1 MPIRKKPNPD
11 PPDQPKIREKKTRND
26 VSKRKEENKDTDF
39 TCVKL
44 SWNRLVKN
52 NFLKQGIQDIVY
64 NINQIS
70 FLSYKLLNFHFTRL
84 LENHIP
90 LPELTQNLFY
100 RACSTVSV
108 MKKRNSTVDTIDE
121 LYQSFQQFSSFI
133 KDLPFRDKM
142 GNLINNLNK
151 QQLTMTKNHLKLNFY
166 KRFSKYLE
174 LRTGETQKSVIYTW
188 CKDIYS
194 EAYTGR
200 NPFICYMR
208 NWLKYIPTETNITKY
223 ASHFISIYYQM
234 QKEFEK
240 HPNKKGVHAF
250 SLLPNKSSFTMDSI
264 QICTS
269 CLEDIISYL
278 TDKPNIKDFS
288 EKRREYWLELF
299 NIKPYETSNKKFHYT
314 IFTDGKMGVITMD
327 KPKAKEVK
335 PIDIKGREYDYCVGI
350 DPGVRALYTACDDKD
365 NIMNYTT
372 RQYRHDSKMMYA
384 CKKRQMWY
392 KKWEHYESW
401 KRIPSFKVSTTRDMM
416 TYLEYVL
423 PNLDTYMKFHCEKN
437 FRGLSFTSYC
447 RSKATLDNICK
458 RISHYQKKTKSEVKL
473 NPSEP
478 KIKTLV
484 GFGDFSQQH
493 GLTRGHPTTPILK
506 LKRELRRYCDVV
518 DIDEWGTS
526 KTCNKCF
533 GRVTLYR
540 NKKKRK
546 GETKARMSNYHSVI
560 RCNSNECSLCC
571 MDRDINASKNILLLL
586 QVEKSGK
593 GRPKCFRGEQIP
605 TIPRKG
611 DKSGKA

>member
-1 MPIRKKPNPD
+1 MPPRKKSEPPD
-11 PPDQPKIREKKTRND
+11 PNKEKKTRSD

-44 SWNRLVKN
+44 SWNSLVKN
-52 NFLKQGIQDIVY
+52 NYLKQGIQDIVY
-64 NINQIS
+64 NINKIS

-84 LENHIP
+84 LEQKLP

-108 MKKRNSTVDTIDE
+108 MKKRNATIDVQDE

-133 KDLPFRDKM
+133 DDLPFRDKM

-151 QQLTMTKNHLKLNFY
+151 QQLTVTKNHLKLSFY

-174 LRTGETQKSVIYTW
+174 LRTGETQKSVIYSW

-194 EAYTGR
+194 DEYNGR
-200 NPFICYMR
+200 NPFIQHMR
-208 NWLKYIPTETNITKY
+208 NWLKYTPTESNIIKHS
-223 ASHFISIYYQM
+223 SHFISIYHNIQR
-234 QKEFEK
+234 EFEK
-240 HPNKKGVHAF
+240 YPNKKGIRSF
-250 SLLPNKSSFTMDSI
+250 SLLPNKNSFTMDSI

-278 TDKPNIKDFS
+278 TNKPNIKDFA

-299 NIKPYETSNKKFHYT
+299 NIEQYETSTKTFHYT
-314 IFTDGKMGVITMD
+314 IFTDGKAGVITMD

-335 PIDIKGREYDYCVGI
+335 PIDITEKQYDSYVGI
-350 DPGVRALYTACDDKD
+350 DPGVRALYTACNDKGD
-365 NIMNYTT
+365 ILQCTT
-372 RQYRHDSKMMYA
+372 RQYRHDSKMIYA
-384 CKKRQMWY
+384 CKKIQMWY

-401 KRIPSFKVSTTRDMM
+401 KRIPSFKASSTLDMLV
-416 TYLEYVL
+416 YLEYVL
-423 PNLDTYMKFHCEKN
+423 PKLDIYMKFHCEKN

-447 RSKATLDNICK
+447 RSKATLNKICK
-458 RISHYQKKTKSEVKL
+458 TISGNNNNSH
-473 NPSEP
+473 
-478 KIKTLV
+478 KTLV

-493 GLTRGHPTTPILK
+493 GLTKGHPTTPILK

-518 DIDEWGTS
+518 EIDEWGTS

-533 GRVTLYR
+533 GRVNLYR

-560 RCNSNECSLCC
+560 RCNSNECTLCC

-586 QVEKSGK
+586 QLEKSGN
-593 GRPKCFRGEQIP
+593 GRPKCFRGEEQMP
-605 TIPRKG
+605 TKPHKG